1 MKKPFCII
9 LFLNLTIGTLNASV
23 INNIDEDP
31 WLRAWLFIGPFENYE
46 TAQKVSDSLSRSNIE
61 DIISFTQKSDNIKN
75 YLLSS
80 NSSVG
85 KHSIYQYFFDSR
97 EATLK
102 SNERYVIGFSKILS
116 SEKIDALY
124 NQKIHPNDRLTFYL
138 NNQIV
143 VEKSNDWN
151 YSGVINLEK
160 GENRCRLI
168 TQLKDEQ
175 ISFWYGYEN
184 SLSIGILKAKYYTR
198 FSGIVSHNDRAVP
211 DANIEVYN
219 KSGFHIETKSNP
231 NGEYEFNLINS
242 MVGDTL
248 DVYVNKDDLK
258 FQKRISRYELDN
270 KNINIPLS
278 DYNNTIS
285 GKVLTLF
292 EETKQSDIL
301 VQLIKIPNGTIQDRA
316 FTDKSG
322 FFSFT
327 RVPKGSYQ
335 IFVETAQ
342 GKYFYSDKNKNTLNI
357 EVGERKSYN
366 DKIIINVPQINKGQ
380 WEQVT
385 FIKGLR
391 SDMVFDVHIDS
402 RNRIWYGCHTGLSVY
417 DGNMIKN
424 FGAREGLGTGA
435 VVEIFEDSKGL
446 IWILQRNNYM
456 GGGVIFTMDEDY
468 SLSNFNEIN
477 DLQFLGVNAIAEDK
491 SGNIIIGGMAGLYIF
506 DGEKIEIFKY
516 GDGLGSGFVT
526 DILVDGDFYWIGTS
540 DGLVGYNGR
549 VFTHY
554 GSREGL
560 IGSNYIK
567 KLSKSK
573 KGTLLI
579 STGENGRFRESSR
592 EVFTKSIY
600 EYDGLTF
607 NITND
612 FNYTPN
618 TADLSFDNNRIIYNS
633 QNKLLIN
640 YTDYQQAIS
649 PFWSHDKP
657 FGGYITSIDIAKS
670 GSLIIGTLGGGAWK
684 YNGHSAYTISSV
696 DGISISNMGSGVIDN
711 DGQLWNTSWNQG
723 IIVTKNGEIVK
734 RLNTETGFPTN
745 SLRALAIDNFG
756 NIWATSDIGLIN
768 IVGNKFIVHNESS
781 GFIKNSMHNISINEN
796 GLIWVSGWDFLSSMN
811 GKLIRNYQSDV
822 DSIKITG
829 GNSGLLA
836 LADGSVLFGGQGL
849 KKLIPDKK
857 GGKFYF
863 LEKSNHCNAIA
874 KDKSGNYIYSS
885 VSEGLVKLDPQGKKE
900 VFNLDTGFKYEVP
913 LTAYVDKNGWFW
925 SSSESGGVALFDGV
939 VWSFLTTDDGLL
951 SNWVSSITSDGNG
964 SYYFTHPEGIT
975 VYKPLKLAGHVEVN
989 KISTSLT
996 DYKMDDYIESIVKER
1011 IQFSLSARNHNSSK
1025 DKNKFKCSITMG
1037 TEMVFEQISN
1047 IPIFEWY
1054 PDKPGL
1060 YTFSAQSIDQDL
1072 NYSKPKVLTITILN
1086 PWYLRLIFLIPFFG
1100 FLGII
1105 FSTTYFSMKKF
1116 VKQKQFNEKL
1126 RLQAQM
1132 RDKKARLELEEKNK
1146 DLIETQKAA
1155 EAANEAKSTFL
1166 ANMSHELRTPL
1177 NAIIGYSEMLIEDAE
1192 DENEDFIPDLDKIN
1206 SSGKH
1211 LLGLINDI
1219 LDLSKVESGKME
1231 LFIEEFELEKV
1242 LNEVASTITP
1252 LVEKNNNSLNVSI
1265 NTETKNVSADIT
1277 KIRQILLNLLSNAT
1291 KFTKEGTIDIIVND
1305 NSDSESLLDFKV
1317 SDSGIGM
1324 TPEQVDKVFKPFT
1337 QADEKTT
1344 RKFGGTGLGL
1354 TITKMFSEMMGGGI
1368 YLESIINEG
1377 TTFTVTI
1384 PKNVIDPKKIK
1395 DNVEEVISKAD
1406 PASFSILVI
1415 DDDMNAQELMKKFLT
1430 KEKYNV
1436 LQATSGHE
1444 GLDMAAKHLP
1454 DLITLDVMMP
1464 EMDGWEVLAALQNN
1478 EITKNI
1484 PVIML
1489 TMANEPDI
1497 GYSLGA
1503 TDYLTKPVNWGR
1515 LSKILEKHEIET
1527 SSQSILIV
1535 EDDEITRDM
1544 LKKSLETNEY
1554 KVTIARNGKEGLER
1568 VKKAKPALILLD
1580 LMMPEMDGFQF
1591 AEQLREN
1598 KKWLDIPVVV
1608 ITAKDLTSED
1618 HNRLKGN
1625 VEAIMQKGSYTK
1637 NELLS
1642 EVGERIKKLKERV

>member
-1 MKKPFCII
+1 MKKL
-9 LFLNLTIGTLNASV
+9 LFVVLIVNLTSEFLFASAV
-23 INNIDEDP
+23 NNIDEDP
-31 WLRAWLFIGPFENYE
+31 WLRTWLFVGPFDNYE
-46 TAQKVSDSLSRSNIE
+46 TAEKISDSLS
-61 DIISFTQKSDNIKN
+61 SFTFDDIQLFASRKGELEAHIIKSK
-75 YLLSS
+75 SPH
-80 NSSVG
+80 G
-85 KHSIYQYFFDSR
+85 THSIYQYYPEHNEKYIVGFCEILSKTSQSVYYNQLIHEWDEVSFFLDGRPIVSRSRDSFNWESTKIKAGKSIAR
-97 EATLK
+97 IIVDIKPSGLNYFNGYLNKFQIGLFKNEFISKINGTVSHKGRPVGNAKIKINNLETFSRQVIADENGFYECLLINQDQYKSITITSEKDELKFYNTLK
-102 SNERYVIGFSKILS
+102 
-116 SEKIDALY
+116 
-124 NQKIHPNDRLTFYL
+124 
-138 NNQIV
+138 
-143 VEKSNDWN
+143 
-151 YSGVINLEK
+151 
-160 GENRCRLI
+160 
-168 TQLKDEQ
+168 
-175 ISFWYGYEN
+175 
-184 SLSIGILKAKYYTR
+184 ILKAGDSNKVDIKLDKYE
-198 FSGIVSHNDRAVP
+198 S
-211 DANIEVYN
+211 E
-219 KSGFHIETKSNP
+219 
-231 NGEYEFNLINS
+231 
-242 MVGDTL
+242 
-248 DVYVNKDDLK
+248 
-258 FQKRISRYELDN
+258 
-270 KNINIPLS
+270 
-278 DYNNTIS
+278 IS
-285 GKVLTLF
+285 GKVLTLY
-292 EETKQSDIL
+292 EAKYQPDVL
-301 VQLIKIPNGTIQDRA
+301 VKLVDLKTNEIIEQG

-322 FFSFT
+322 NFYFNLMRKGDYHIKVDTKDDSYFALNESGKKLILTVGKGRTIPKKVEIRSPLIDHGSWKKIDFISGLKSNYINDIFT
-327 RVPKGSYQ
+327 DSKGRV
-335 IFVETAQ
+335 
-342 GKYFYSDKNKNTLNI
+342 
-357 EVGERKSYN
+357 
-366 DKIIINVPQINKGQ
+366 
-380 WEQVT
+380 
-385 FIKGLR
+385 
-391 SDMVFDVHIDS
+391 
-402 RNRIWYGCHTGLSVY
+402 WYACHTGISVF
-417 DGNMIKN
+417 DGNEYKSI
-424 FGAREGLGTGA
+424 GAQDSLPPLA
-435 VVEIFEDSKGL
+435 VNKIFEDSKGTIFAALRHSYTGYGGLFTIDENYQVYDFLKDHRIPPQGIETITEDDNGNL
-446 IWILQRNNYM
+446 IFAGWM
-456 GGGVIFTMDEDY
+456 
-468 SLSNFNEIN
+468 
-477 DLQFLGVNAIAEDK
+477 
-491 SGNIIIGGMAGLYIF
+491 GLYIYNGTKVDHF
-506 DGEKIEIFKY
+506 RY
-516 GDGLGSGFVT
+516 GDGMGSGQVQ
-526 DILVDGDFYWIGTS
+526 DILSDQSNLWLATS
-540 DGLVGYNGR
+540 DGLVHYNGSTFNNYGLKNLNTNLRR
-549 VFTHY
+549 VFKSPNGELYVSPRPTS
-554 GSREGL
+554 GVSRNGIYKYDGFQFELVKATKLYNNIWDIVFDKNGGMFFNSSEYL
-560 IGSNYIK
+560 IYSNNYISQA
-567 KLSKSK
+567 LSPRW
-573 KGTLLI
+573 
-579 STGENGRFRESSR
+579 STNTDMTWITTIESS
-592 EVFTKSIY
+592 TDGTISIGTWESGVWKY
-600 EYDGLTF
+600 DMESVNTISDVDGVQAGINGTVVDNENNLWAGTYGGGVYKIKDNKIIKKYTTNDGLPS
-607 NITND
+607 ND
-612 FNYTPN
+612 V
-618 TADLSFDNNRIIYNS
+618 R
-633 QNKLLIN
+633 
-640 YTDYQQAIS
+640 
-649 PFWSHDKP
+649 
-657 FGGYITSIDIAKS
+657 
-670 GSLIIGTLGGGAWK
+670 TLE
-684 YNGHSAYTISSV
+684 
-696 DGISISNMGSGVIDN
+696 
-711 DGQLWNTSWNQG
+711 L
-723 IIVTKNGEIVK
+723 
-734 RLNTETGFPTN
+734 
-745 SLRALAIDNFG
+745 DNFG
-756 NIWATSDIGLIN
+756 NIWGTTEKGLFSLSGEKITIYGSQNGFASDN
-768 IVGNKFIVHNESS
+768 MWNVK
-781 GFIKNSMHNISINEN
+781 ISNQN
-796 GLIWVSGWDFLSSMN
+796 TIWVSGEGFLSSMD
-811 GKLIRNYQSDV
+811 GDVVRNYERKN
-822 DSIKITG
+822 DSTRFFG
-829 GNSGLLA
+829 YNAGLLA
-836 LADGSVLFGGQGL
+836 LDENNVLHGGTFL
-849 KKLIPDKK
+849 KKFERDGESYKFETMISDNWINGIQSDSSGNIFYSDAYEGIVKVKDGKKVFIHNTENGFLFDEPNTVYIDKK
-857 GGKFYF
+857 
-863 LEKSNHCNAIA
+863 NWI
-874 KDKSGNYIYSS
+874 
-885 VSEGLVKLDPQGKKE
+885 
-900 VFNLDTGFKYEVP
+900 
-913 LTAYVDKNGWFW
+913 W
-925 SSSESGGVALFDGV
+925 SASASGGVAFYDGNI
-939 VWSFLTTDDGLL
+939 WSYLDSEDGLL
-951 SNWVSSITSDGNG
+951 NNNVHGITSDKIGN
-964 SYYFTHPEGIT
+964 YYFSHRTGIT
-975 VYKPLKLAGHVEVN
+975 KYRPAKRQGLVSIDKV
-989 KISTSLT
+989 STST
-996 DYKMDDYIESIVKER
+996 NDYIGNSLNNIKSLVKER
-1011 IQFSLSARNHNSSK
+1011 MRFSFTSRNPNYRPGK
-1025 DKNKFKCSITMG
+1025 DNFIFSIDSDDWNFSGVTKNPFL
-1037 TEMVFEQISN
+1037 
-1047 IPIFEWY
+1047 EWY
-1054 PDKPGL
+1054 PPKTGQFKISLRSVDR
-1060 YTFSAQSIDQDL
+1060 DL
-1072 NYSKPKVLTITILN
+1072 NYSDLEFLTIQILN
-1086 PWYLRLIFLIPFFG
+1086 PWYIRSSFLIPFLG
-1100 FLGII
+1100 FFGII
-1105 FSTTYFSMKKF
+1105 LYTLYFSMNKF

-1132 RDKKARLELEEKNK
+1132 KDKKARLELEEKNK

-1305 NSDSESLLDFKV
+1305 NSDSQSLLDFKV